1 MHYKNAAIKVAIYGG
16 IIIFIFVAIRI
27 LAGN

>member
-1 MHYKNAAIKVAIYGG
+1 MHYKNTAKKVAIYGG
-16 IIIFIFVAIRI
+16 IIIAVFVAIRI